1 MQAQTAQPAD
11 SLTLPRFCGAPSFM
25 RVPLTLSAANA
36 DVAVIGLPS
45 DSGGPYRTGSR
56 FGPSAIRNQSVM
68 LRPVNPYRSNL
79 NVFATLNVV
88 DIGDSMI
95 VPGYLERTMVHIDE
109 AIGRVADAGAIP
121 LALGGDHSVTLPEL
135 RALARRFGPLAL
147 VHWDS
152 HTDTW
157 ESYFDGQKYS
167 AGTPFRRAVEE
178 ELIEPKNS
186 IQIGMRGTLFRE
198 ADILQSVDLGFDVVT
213 TDEALALGPI
223 ALADRARERVSGR
236 PAFLTFDMDFVDPAS
251 APGVQ
256 TPEAGGP
263 TGREALMMVRAL
275 RGVSVAGAD
284 VVETNPLYDGPGQV
298 TSLLA
303 ATIAAEF
310 LALIA
315 AEKDRQ

>member
-1 MQAQTAQPAD
+1 MQAQTSQPAD

-25 RVPLTLSAANA
+25 RVPLTLSATDA

-45 DSGGPYRTGSR
+45 DSGGPYRTGSC
-56 FGPSAIRNQSVM
+56 FGPGAIRNQSVM

-79 NVFATLNVV
+79 NVFSTLNIM

-135 RALARRFGPLAL
+135 GALARRFGPLAL

-167 AGTPFRRAVEE
+167 AGTPFRCAVGE
-178 ELIEPKNS
+178 ELIEPKNAAGQAQRS
-186 IQIGMRGTLFRE
+186 SSSSKGNFERISQPF
-198 ADILQSVDLGFDVVT
+198 AVT
-213 TDEALALGPI
+213 KTWC
-223 ALADRARERVSGR
+223 SS
-236 PAFLTFDMDFVDPAS
+236 LTPSLPPM
-251 APGVQ
+251 AP
-256 TPEAGGP
+256 T
-263 TGREALMMVRAL
+263 
-275 RGVSVAGAD
+275 
-284 VVETNPLYDGPGQV
+284 
-298 TSLLA
+298 
-303 ATIAAEF
+303 
-310 LALIA
+310 
-315 AEKDRQ
+315 

>member
-1 MQAQTAQPAD
+1 MTVQTAQPAD
-11 SLTLPRFCGAPSFM
+11 SLTLPRFCGMPSFM
-25 RVPLTLSAANA
+25 RLPLAQNATDA
-36 DVAVIGLPS
+36 DVAILGLPS
-45 DSGGPYRTGSR
+45 DSGGLYRTGSR
-56 FGPSAIRNQSVM
+56 FGPGAIRSQSVM
-68 LRPVNPYRSNL
+68 LRPVNPHRSNL
-79 NVFATLNVV
+79 NVFETLKVV
-88 DIGDSMI
+88 DVGDSMV
-95 VPGYLERTMVHIDE
+95 VPGYLERTMVYIEE
-109 AIGRVADAGAIP
+109 AIGRIADAGAIP
-121 LALGGDHSVTLPEL
+121 LSLGGDHSVTLPEL
-135 RALARRFGPLAL
+135 RALARRSGPLAL

-178 ELIEPKNS
+178 GLIEPANS
-186 IQIGMRGTLFRE
+186 IQIGMRGTLFRD
-198 ADILQSVDLGFDVVT
+198 ADILQSVDLGFDVLT
-213 TDEALALGPI
+213 TDEALALGPV
-223 ALADRARERVSGR
+223 ALADRVRERVANR

-263 TGREALMMVRAL
+263 TGREALMLVRAL
-275 RGVSVAGAD
+275 SGLSVAGAD

-315 AEKDRQ
+315 AEKVRR

>member
-1 MQAQTAQPAD
+1 MQAQTTQPAD
-11 SLTLPRFCGAPSFM
+11 SLTLPRFCGTPSFM
-25 RVPLTLSAANA
+25 RVPLTLSATNA

-56 FGPSAIRNQSVM
+56 FGPGAIRSQSVM

-79 NVFATLNVV
+79 
-88 DIGDSMI
+88 D
-95 VPGYLERTMVHIDE
+95 
-109 AIGRVADAGAIP
+109 RVADAGAIP

-198 ADILQSVDLGFDVVT
+198 LISCSPWTLG
-213 TDEALALGPI
+213 
-223 ALADRARERVSGR
+223 S
-236 PAFLTFDMDFVDPAS
+236 
-251 APGVQ
+251 
-256 TPEAGGP
+256 
-263 TGREALMMVRAL
+263 
-275 RGVSVAGAD
+275 
-284 VVETNPLYDGPGQV
+284 
-298 TSLLA
+298 TS
-303 ATIAAEF
+303 
-310 LALIA
+310 
-315 AEKDRQ
+315 